1 MQLLRISVWYNSLCF
16 FNKFV
21 YKIMENTPFMI
32 YYSTLYSKSVNSVE
46 LEKNILRLGG
56 RGGGDPV

>member
-1 MQLLRISVWYNSLCF
+1 
-16 FNKFV
+16 
-21 YKIMENTPFMI
+21 MI

-56 RGGGDPV
+56 RGGGMRRGGIPPDELDRNSFHSLLS